1 MRGSP
6 VAVALNTRS
15 RPRPLV
21 FILLLLAVTIF
32 VIDRAGQDAPTHALR
47 SAVRDSAASISGTLH
62 AISPFQDTG
71 RVKQL
76 QKENQDLRARLAD
89 TQGKL
94 ATIGDAQRERD
105 NLAQLLNL
113 QTPGDVPKVIAQV
126 TAIGAS
132 NFDSTM
138 EIGKGSDNG
147 VSVGMPVVTGNGLVG
162 RVIQTTSSR
171 ATVLLITDTT
181 FNVSVRLPN
190 GDVAAAVGDG
200 IKQPIRVDL
209 VDLDN
214 PLKEGDVIVTSGL
227 DHSMYPAGIPIGTV
241 KSVSANTHDLRKN
254 VRLSPA
260 SDLRSSSEV
269 AVLQWK
275 P

>member
-1 MRGSP
+1 MNVAMRAP
-6 VAVALNTRS
+6 RS

-32 VIDRAGQDAPTHALR
+32 AIDRAGEDAPTHALR
-47 SAVRDSAASISGTLH
+47 SLVRDGAASISGTLH
-62 AISPFQDTG
+62 SISPFQDTD
-71 RVKQL
+71 RVKALQNENLELQTQL
-76 QKENQDLRARLAD
+76 AEA
-89 TQGKL
+89 QGKL

-138 EIGKGSDNG
+138 EISKGSSAG
-147 VSVGMPVVTGNGLVG
+147 IEVGMPVVTGNGLVG
-162 RVIQTTSSR
+162 RVIQITSSR
-171 ATVLLITDTT
+171 ATVLLLTDTT
-181 FNVSVRLPN
+181 FNVSVRLPS
-190 GDVAAAVGDG
+190 GDIAAAVGRGVD
-200 IKQPIRVDL
+200 QAMSVDL

-214 PLKEGDVIVTSGL
+214 PLKDGDTVVTSGL
-227 DHSMYPAGIPIGTV
+227 DRSMYPAGIPVGTV
-241 KSVSANTHDLRKN
+241 TSVEAGPHDLRKN
-254 VRLSPA
+254 VKLEPA
-260 SDLRSSSEV
+260 GDLRKSGEV

>member
-1 MRGSP
+1 MN
-6 VAVALNTRS
+6 VALRAPRS

-32 VIDRAGQDAPTHALR
+32 AIDRAGDDAPTHAIR
-47 SAVRDSAASISGTLH
+47 SLVRDGAASISGTLH
-62 AISPFQDTG
+62 SISPFQDTDRVRSLQAENAGLRSELAEAQG
-71 RVKQL
+71 R
-76 QKENQDLRARLAD
+76 
-89 TQGKL
+89 L

-138 EIGKGSDNG
+138 EISKGSDAG
-147 VSVGMPVVTGNGLVG
+147 VEVGMPVVTGNGLVG
-162 RVIQTTSSR
+162 RVIQTTASR
-171 ATVLLITDTT
+171 ATVLVLTDTT
-181 FNVSVRLPN
+181 FTVSVRLPN
-190 GDVAAAVGDG
+190 GDIGAAVGRGVD
-200 IKQPIRVDL
+200 QQMSVDL

-214 PLKEGDVIVTSGL
+214 PLKEGETIVTSGL
-227 DHSMYPAGIPIGTV
+227 DRSLYPAGIPVGTV
-241 KSVSANTHDLRKN
+241 TSVNAGTHDLRKN
-254 VRLSPA
+254 VKLEPS
-260 SDLRSSSEV
+260 SDLRKSSEV